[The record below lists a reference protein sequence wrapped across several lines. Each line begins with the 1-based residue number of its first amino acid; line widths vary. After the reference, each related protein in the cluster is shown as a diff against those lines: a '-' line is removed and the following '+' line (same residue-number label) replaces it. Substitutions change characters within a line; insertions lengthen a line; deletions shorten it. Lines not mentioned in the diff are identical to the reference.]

1 MLRVCES
8 GALWAPA
15 NGMGALVP
23 ADVLS
28 QAQQAAAVLDAR
40 LVERMRFRWHAGCQ
54 PAAARFH
61 FAWKAASGGCC
72 TDLERHWHCSLWLP
86 LTPFCLGGGF
96 QGARKCG
103 WMWVVDVGGEGCQN
117 VSLSPL
123 SFVGKTTPA
132 TTPPCV
138 AIGRFSFGN
147 IYQSS
152 KLVVCDIQRCVIN
165 AGGRGKKKR
174 KTREKREGKKKKT
187 TKRRQ
192 ASERARENKGERA
205 SEWSGEW
212 GLCLPC
218 PSGSV

>member
-8 GALWAPA
+8 GALWAPT

-72 TDLERHWHCSLWLP
+72 TDLEPHWHCSLWLP

-117 VSLSPL
+117 VCVSLFCWQNNTCDHTSM
-123 SFVGKTTPA
+123 
-132 TTPPCV
+132 CRHW
-138 AIGRFSFGN
+138 AIFIWKHLPILQTCGLRHT
-147 IYQSS
+147 
-152 KLVVCDIQRCVIN
+152 KVCNQR
-165 AGGRGKKKR
+165 G
-174 KTREKREGKKKKT
+174 REGKKK
-187 TKRRQ
+187 TKNEREKRGKKKKDNKAK
-192 ASERARENKGERA
+192 ASKRA
-205 SEWSGEW
+205 SKREQRGE
-212 GLCLPC
+212 
-218 PSGSV
+218 SE